1 MKKIQKPK
9 YEMLLRVRDFGNT
22 YGELFSGH
30 PVARQA
36 FDAVNAAVDGLTTTD
51 VLKQSASMA
60 KRADRKAAARTALIT
75 VLTRVGQLARI
86 LRAQGRTIQAFP
98 FPEPRTD
105 QGMLTAARQFARD
118 LAPFDA
124 EFTGHRIGPVTIMEI
139 AAAFEAVVRD
149 CERKRAEFL
158 AARTRIHDLLTSALL
173 DVTRLDLIV
182 DHVVGSNNPIQAI
195 WKQAR
200 RVEKT
205 RGRANLPA
213 PGHSAP
219 APTSVWTDGERRLGP
234 TARGSLD
241 RRREAA

>member
-1 MKKIQKPK
+1 
-9 YEMLLRVRDFGNT
+9 
-22 YGELFSGH
+22 
-30 PVARQA
+30 VARQA

-139 AAAFEAVVRD
+139 AAAFEAAVSD

-234 TARGSLD
+234 TAK
-241 RRREAA
+241 AA